1 MNEIT
6 TQPPLYSTVE
16 SPIGELLLAGDGT
29 ALNELHMRAAPRA
42 LEIAAEG
49 QRAHGGFREAR
60 DQLGEYFAGTRRRFK
75 LALQPAGSVY
85 QRRVWKEL
93 ERIGFGET
101 ITYAELARRIGRRGS
116 ARAVGAANGRN
127 PISIIIPCHR
137 VIGADGTLTGYS
149 GGIRRKRTLLELEGV
164 SL

>member
-1 MNEIT
+1 MNEIA
-6 TQPPLYSTVE
+6 TQPPLYTTVE
-16 SPIGELLLAGDGT
+16 SPIGELLLAGDGAT
-29 ALNELHMRAAPRA
+29 LNELHMRGAPRA

-49 QRAHGGFREAR
+49 DYDRGAFRKAR
-60 DQLGEYFAGTRRRFK
+60 NQLGEYFAGTRRRFE

-85 QRRVWKEL
+85 QRGVWKEL
-93 ERIGFGET
+93 QRIEFGET

>member
-1 MNEIT
+1 MNQIT
-6 TQPPLYSTVE
+6 TQPPLYTTVE
-16 SPIGELLLAGDGT
+16 SPIGELLLAGDGA
-29 ALNELHMRAAPRA
+29 ALNELHMHGAPRA

-49 QRAHGGFREAR
+49 RRDHAGFREAR
-60 DQLGEYFAGTRRRFK
+60 DQLGEYFAGTRRRFE

-85 QRRVWKEL
+85 QRRVWKQL
-93 ERIGFGET
+93 EQIGFGET
-101 ITYAELARRIGRRGS
+101 ITYAELARRVGRTGS